1 MKKVVAVAL
10 VAFVLAMG
18 TTMKAQSPD
27 GQFGIGVALGTEG
40 AVSGAQIQYAIS
52 PAFHIGTRFGIS
64 VMDGNTGIGLGP
76 YAKFIFA
83 GSKEFKPYVMAMLS
97 FMNTSVDLGPNT
109 ASSTQTGVNLG
120 FGGEYFITPNF
131 GAFGGITLVNIPF
144 EKNEDPLVAARKVSF
159 GVLMPTIGVEWFM

>member
-1 MKKVVAVAL
+1 MKKFTAALVVALFL
-10 VAFVLAMG
+10 VIGLSTV
-18 TTMKAQSPD
+18 KAQSPD
-27 GQFGIGVALGTEG
+27 GQFGVGVALGDI
-40 AVSGAQIQYAIS
+40 SGAQIQYAIS

-76 YAKFIFA
+76 YVKFIFA
-83 GSKEFKPYVMAMLS
+83 GSKEFKPYAMAMLS
-97 FMNTSVDLGPNT
+97 FQNSSVDLGSST
-109 ASSTQTGVNLG
+109 VSSTQTGVNLG